1 METSPGNDDSTKNI
15 EKIIKLT
22 KKRKVKRGQWRHS
35 GQQQQQQQ
43 QKTSRLAN

>member
-22 KKRKVKRGQWRHS
+22 KKKEGKTGSVEAQWPTTTTTTTTNEPV
-35 GQQQQQQQ
+35 G
-43 QKTSRLAN
+43 